1 MNMGVII
8 WSLSRSAGLSA
19 GKTEIACTVED
30 REVIERVHA
39 GDIDAFEMIIEKY
52 GSYVFGIVSNRVPFG
67 SVEDVAHEVFLNA
80 YQSLPFYRPTHPFKH
95 WLSRI
100 AVRRCYDYWRKA
112 KRSKEVPISTL
123 SAEHESW
130 VDAVCAS
137 KAKDDFAAGTDRQE
151 ARELLDWA
159 LATLS
164 PEDRSVLTLVYLD
177 GLSVKEASDLL
188 DWSASKVKVRAHR
201 ARKQMRDRLER
212 FLERE
217 P

>member
-1 MNMGVII
+1 MSMGVII
-8 WSLSRSAGLSA
+8 WSLRLGAGLSA
-19 GKTEIACTVED
+19 NKAESARTVED

-52 GSYVFGIVSNRVPFG
+52 GSYVFGIVSHRVPFG
-67 SVEDVAHEVFLNA
+67 AVEEVAHEVFLNA

-123 SAEHESW
+123 STAHETW
-130 VDAVCAS
+130 IDAVCAS
-137 KAKDDFAAGTDRQE
+137 QARDEFTAGTERQE
-151 ARELLDWA
+151 AREILDWA

-177 GLSVKEASDLL
+177 GLSVKEAGDLL

-201 ARKQMRDRLER
+201 ARKQMRERLER